1 MKDFLIEKLY
11 EISSKPYAKYCKRNQ
26 PWSIS
31 KDQML
36 RMDKESLGFALGYF
50 LVKNGFEIQPKLED
64 HDVFHVLTNTGTS
77 VYEEIG
83 MQFYLL
89 ANGKRSLYLFLVI
102 ITGILF
108 YPVKIKYFKL
118 QYLRGKQALPF
129 HDVVFLEL
137 LEKPLKTL
145 RNDLNIR

>member
-1 MKDFLIEKLY
+1 MKDILIEKLY
-11 EISSKPYAKYCKRNQ
+11 EISSKPYAKYCKRNL
-26 PWSIS
+26 PWSIN

-36 RMDKESLGFALGYF
+36 QMDQESLGFKLGYF

-64 HDVFHVLTNTGTS
+64 HDVFHVLTKTGTS

-89 ANGKRSLYLFLVI
+89 GNGKRSLYLFLVI

-108 YPVKIKYFKL
+108 YPAKFKYFNQ
-118 QYLRGKQALPF
+118 QYLRGKQSFPIHNVA
-129 HDVVFLEL
+129 FLEL
-137 LEKPLKTL
+137 LEKPLDMV
-145 RNDLNIR
+145 RNDFNIK